1 MPFSFGDMIAPE
13 VANYN
18 GGYAYSNGPKGENRG
33 ETTPVDH
40 FKVANGFGL
49 SDMHGNVYEWCQ
61 DHYHSSYE
69 GAPKDGRA
77 WVDENAEEN
86 ESRVLRGGAWDY
98 SPRFFRSAIRYY
110 FSPRESYSFI
120 GFRVV
125 CVAPRALG

>member
-1 MPFSFGDMIAPE
+1 MITPE

-18 GGYAYSNGPKGENRG
+18 GDYAYNKGAKGKNRG

-40 FKVANGFGL
+40 FELANAFGL

-61 DHYHSSYE
+61 DHWHSSYA
-69 GAPKDGRA
+69 GVPTDGRA
-77 WVDENAEEN
+77 WIDQGAEEN
-86 ESRVLRGGAWDY
+86 KSRVRRGGAWSSFPWY
-98 SPRFFRSAIRYY
+98 CRSAYRDNN
-110 FSPRESYSFI
+110 FPRDSDYFI